1 MVIIGALIGGF
12 TNHLAIKMLFR
23 PYRAIY
29 IGKWRVPFTPGL
41 IPKRRDELARQ
52 LGNMVVGHLLT
63 PEGIQKKL
71 SETEFQSDVT
81 ALAKT
86 EISKFLAS
94 EKTVEEWLEQLQFK
108 DGTTKVKRQIDLFI
122 EKTFERISMKYREK
136 PIKDVIPNE
145 VQEKITLKIPIV
157 SQYILD
163 KGIEY
168 FSSIEGKARIQ
179 RMFDDFL
186 KERGMLGNMLQMF
199 LGNVSLADK
208 IQPELIKFLSNEGT
222 SDLLETLLH
231 KEWEKFSQWEFGK
244 VEDWLEKDKLLN
256 TIKQYSHQ
264 VIQVEE
270 IMKKPV
276 AALVADYK
284 EIIVE
289 KFVPNMVERL
299 THWLIERIGIVL
311 EKLHLAQIV
320 TNQVET
326 FPVQRLEEMVLSITS
341 SELKMITYLGALL
354 GGIIGLFQGLIAI
367 LF

>member
-1 MVIIGALIGGF
+1 MVIIGAVIGGF

-23 PYRAIY
+23 PYRAVY

-41 IPKRRDELARQ
+41 IPKRRDELAKQ
-52 LGNMVVGHLLT
+52 MGNMVVGHLLT
-63 PEGIQKKL
+63 PEGIQRKL
-71 SETEFQSDVT
+71 SQSDFQSDVT
-81 ALAKT
+81 VLAQN
-86 EISKFLAS
+86 EISKLLET
-94 EKTVEEWLEQLQFK
+94 EKTVEEVMENLQFK
-108 DGTTKVKRQIDLFI
+108 DGTVKLKRQIDIFI
-122 EKTFERISMKYREK
+122 ERTYERLSGKYRDQ
-136 PIKDVIPNE
+136 PIKSVIPQE
-145 VQEKITLKIPIV
+145 VQEKITTKIPVV

-231 KEWEKFSQWEFGK
+231 KEWDKFSEWNFGRI
-244 VEDWLEKDKLLN
+244 EDWLEKDKLLDA
-256 TIKQYSHQ
+256 IKQYSHQ
-264 VIQVEE
+264 VIQVDKL
-270 IMKKPV
+270 MDQPFGS
-276 AALVADYK
+276 LVANYK
-284 EIIVE
+284 ETIID
-289 KFVPNMVERL
+289 KFVPNMIGLL
-299 THWLIERIGIVL
+299 TGWLIGRMGRVL

-320 TNQVET
+320 SDQVET
-326 FPVQRLEEMVLSITS
+326 FPVERLEEMVLSITS

-354 GGIIGLFQGLIAI
+354 GGIIGFFQGLIAI
-367 LF
+367 II